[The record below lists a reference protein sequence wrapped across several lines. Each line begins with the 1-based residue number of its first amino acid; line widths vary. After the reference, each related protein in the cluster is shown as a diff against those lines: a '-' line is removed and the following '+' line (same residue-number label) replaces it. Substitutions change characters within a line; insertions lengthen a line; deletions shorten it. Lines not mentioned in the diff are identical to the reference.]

1 MNNAESMV
9 QILIYFL
16 IGIAI
21 LFFVLSYVFIML
33 KIKKSKEE
41 KKLKN
46 EESPMVEKEE
56 TSGKQ
61 SVFKFMEFDKIEDNM
76 ILQKNGARFLM
87 VIECQGINYD
97 LMSGVEK
104 TSVEEGFVQFLNTLR
119 HPIQIY
125 TQTRTINLEN
135 SINTYKSKVSDIE
148 KKLFNMRQEYNEML
162 SSGNYTKEQIEKQFY
177 ELTKQTNLYEYG
189 KDIVEDTE
197 KMSFNK
203 NILNKKYYIIIPY
216 YSSELDTDNLD
227 KREIQSLAFSELY
240 TRAQALVRTI
250 SACGVTGRILN
261 STELAELLYMAYNR
275 DEAEVFGIDR
285 ALKAGYDEMYS
296 TAPDVFEKRLAELD
310 KYIEEKAIDKV
321 EEKVFAIRSK
331 REKEVREK
339 EASVDELIDEL
350 AKSILEENKRYIGK
364 KVAEEAIQE
373 IEKETKEGGNVDGK
387 KKTRRATKT
396 TITSK

>member
-1 MNNAESMV
+1 MNNTESMI

-16 IGIAI
+16 MGIVI
-21 LFFVLSYVFIML
+21 LFFVLTYVFIML
-33 KIKKSKEE
+33 KIKKNKEE

-46 EESPMVEKEE
+46 EEDTVVKKEE

-76 ILQKNGARFLM
+76 ILQKNGTRFLM

-135 SINTYKSKVSDIE
+135 SINTYKGKINDIE

-162 SSGNYTKEQIEKQFY
+162 SSDNYTKEQIEKQFY

-197 KMSFNK
+197 RMSFNK

-216 YSSELDTDNLD
+216 NSAELDSDNLD

-240 TRAQALVRTI
+240 TRSQALVRTI
-250 SACGVTGRILN
+250 SACGVNGRILN
-261 STELAELLYMAYNR
+261 SAELAELLYMAYNR
-275 DEAEVFGIDR
+275 DEAEVFGID
-285 ALKAGYDEMYS
+285 KAFKSGYNEMYS
-296 TAPDVFEKRLAELD
+296 TAPDVFEKRLVELD
-310 KYIEEKAIDKV
+310 KYIEEKAVDKV
-321 EEKVFAIRSK
+321 EETVLAIRSK
-331 REKEVREK
+331 KENEVREK
-339 EASVDELIDEL
+339 EKSIDELIEDV
-350 AKSILEENKRYIGK
+350 AKKILEENKRYIGK
-364 KVAEEAIQE
+364 EVAEEAIQE
-373 IEKETKEGGNVDGK
+373 IEKEAKEGGNVDGK
-387 KKTRRATKT
+387 KKTRRT
-396 TITSK
+396 TTSK

>member
-261 STELAELLYMAYNR
+261 STELAELLQLQMC
-275 DEAEVFGIDR
+275 
-285 ALKAGYDEMYS
+285 LKKD
-296 TAPDVFEKRLAELD
+296 
-310 KYIEEKAIDKV
+310 
-321 EEKVFAIRSK
+321 
-331 REKEVREK
+331 
-339 EASVDELIDEL
+339 
-350 AKSILEENKRYIGK
+350 
-364 KVAEEAIQE
+364 
-373 IEKETKEGGNVDGK
+373 
-387 KKTRRATKT
+387 
-396 TITSK
+396 

>member
-1 MNNAESMV
+1 MNNAESMI

-21 LFFVLSYVFIML
+21 LFFVLSYIFIML
-33 KIKKSKEE
+33 KIKKNKEE
-41 KKLKN
+41 KKSKN
-46 EESPMVEKEE
+46 EENTVTEKEQ
-56 TSGKQ
+56 TNGKQ

-76 ILQKNGARFLM
+76 ILQKNGTRFLM

-125 TQTRTINLEN
+125 TQTRTINLES

-162 SSGNYTKEQIEKQFY
+162 SSNNYTKEDIERQFY

-197 KMSFNK
+197 RMSFNK

-216 YSSELDTDNLD
+216 NSAELDGDNLD

-240 TRAQALVRTI
+240 TRSQALIRTI
-250 SACGVTGRILN
+250 SACGVNGRILN

-275 DEAEVFGIDR
+275 DEAEVFGIDK

-296 TAPDVFEKRLAELD
+296 TAQDVFEKRLVELD
-310 KYIEEKAIDKV
+310 KYIEEKAINKV
-321 EEKVFAIRSK
+321 EEKVLEISSK

-339 EASVDELIDEL
+339 EVSIDELIDEV

-364 KVAEEAIQE
+364 EVAEEAIKE
-373 IEKETKEGGNVDGK
+373 INKETKEGGNVDGK
-387 KKTRRATKT
+387 KKTRRTTKT